1 MKYKVSKNKC
11 LGGGLYLKCTILTF
25 ATIAYGGAVGAQYLN
40 VKDAI
45 NRFNQYNWRV
55 IGANKIAEA
64 HKDSWIKQEKYG
76 DSIIKV
82 IGEAIANCVTGMGEF
97 EARGKADTIV
107 FAVTPKDINYSEEN
121 WNAVVLWNYLN
132 ILKYDRMSNTKRE
145 KETIWDE
152 VYQNVFTHY
161 DTTYHI
167 NDLDWKI
174 KRAISDIKEYSKA
187 LNLEEAMQQFITT
200 YKTVKDRAV
209 SEFTGLPSDRKK
221 RYFISPDIEIYSSHP
236 ARETKSSMHGEDYI
250 ISQKNFE
257 CVSGDIIKKPLKI
270 EIGSALYYVYVLSIR
285 YGGYAQFTR
294 NKFAYS
300 CDIITKVENRNEV
313 ELPIRENAKLSREEV
328 EAVCEKV
335 LKILWTN
342 DCINTLDIA
351 RPPFK
356 PDIPPFNEK
365 EWRRDVCKLTFD
377 EAIEQTRKDP
387 NGQAAKVLNKI
398 LLKGAN
404 ESRN

>member
-11 LGGGLYLKCTILTF
+11 LGGGLYLKCTILMF
-25 ATIAYGGAVGAQYLN
+25 ATIAYDGAVGAQYLN

-107 FAVTPKDINYSEEN
+107 FAATPKDINYSEEN

-132 ILKYDRMSNTKRE
+132 ILKYDCMSNAKRE
-145 KETIWDE
+145 KEKIWDE

-161 DTTYHI
+161 NSTYYI
-167 NDLDWKI
+167 KDLERKI
-174 KRAISDIKEYSKA
+174 KRAISDIQEYSKA

-200 YKTVKDRAV
+200 YETVKDLAV
-209 SEFTGLPSDRKK
+209 SEFTGMPSDRQE
-221 RYFISPDIEIYSSHP
+221 RYFISPDIQIYSSHP
-236 ARETKSSMHGEDYI
+236 ARETK
-250 ISQKNFE
+250 NFE
-257 CVSGDIIKKPLKI
+257 CLSGYISKKPLKI
-270 EIGSALYYVYVLSIR
+270 EIGSALYYVHELSIK
-285 YGGYAQFTR
+285 YGGYAQSTR
-294 NKFAYS
+294 NKFAYL

-313 ELPIRENAKLSREEV
+313 ELPIRENENLSREEV

-365 EWRRDVCKLTFD
+365 KWRRDVCKLMLE
-377 EAIEQTRKDP
+377 EAVDQTRKDP
-387 NGQAAKVLNKI
+387 SGQVAKVLDKI

>member
-11 LGGGLYLKCTILTF
+11 LGGGLCLKCTILTF

-97 EARGKADTIV
+97 GERGNANTIV
-107 FAVTPKDINYSEEN
+107 FAATPNDINYSEEN

-132 ILKYDRMSNTKRE
+132 ILKYDCMSNAKRD
-145 KETIWDE
+145 KETIWDK
-152 VYQNVFTHY
+152 VYRNVFTY
-161 DTTYHI
+161 YSSNYHI
-167 NDLDWKI
+167 NDLDGKI

-200 YKTVKDRAV
+200 YETVKDLAV
-209 SEFTGLPSDRKK
+209 SEFTGMPSDREK
-221 RYFISPDIEIYSSHP
+221 RYFISPDIEIYISHP
-236 ARETKSSMHGEDYI
+236 GRETKSSMQGEDYI
-250 ISQKNFE
+250 ISNKNFE
-257 CVSGDIIKKPLKI
+257 CVSGGIFKKPLKI
-270 EIGSALYYVYVLSIR
+270 EIGSDLYYVYVLSIK
-285 YGGYAQFTR
+285 YGGYAQYTR

-300 CDIITKVENRNEV
+300 CDIITKVENRNGV

-335 LKILWTN
+335 LKILWTP
-342 DCINTLDIA
+342 DCIKELVITRL
-351 RPPFK
+351 PYK
-356 PDIPPFNEK
+356 QYKPPFNENK
-365 EWRRDVCKLTFD
+365 WRRDVLKLMFD

-387 NGQAAKVLNKI
+387 TGQAAKVLNKI
-398 LLKGAN
+398 LLKGAKEN
-404 ESRN
+404 RN

>member
-25 ATIAYGGAVGAQYLN
+25 ATIAYGDAVDAQYLN
-40 VKDAI
+40 VQNAI

-64 HKDSWIKQEKYG
+64 HKNSWIKQEKYG

-132 ILKYDRMSNTKRE
+132 ILKYDCMSNAKRE

-161 DTTYHI
+161 NETYHI
-167 NDLDWKI
+167 NDLTGKI
-174 KRAISDIKEYSKA
+174 KDAISDIKEYSKE
-187 LNLEEAMQQFITT
+187 LNLEEAMQQFIAT
-200 YKTVKDRAV
+200 YETVKDRAV
-209 SEFTGLPSDRKK
+209 SEFTGLDDSTK
-221 RYFISPDIEIYSSHP
+221 RYYISPDIEIYISHP
-236 ARETKSSMHGEDYI
+236 ASKPKSSMHGENYN
-250 ISQKNFE
+250 ISNKNFE
-257 CVSGDIIKKPLKI
+257 CVSGYISKYPLKI
-270 EIGSALYYVYVLSIR
+270 EIGSALYYVHELSIK

-300 CDIITKVENRNEV
+300 CYEITKVENRNEV
-313 ELPIRENAKLSREEV
+313 ELPIRETEKLSREEV
-328 EAVCEKV
+328 EAVSKKV
-335 LKILWTN
+335 LKILWTP
-342 DCINTLDIA
+342 DCINDLDIT
-351 RPPFK
+351 RLPFK
-356 PDIPPFNEK
+356 PDIPPFDEK
-365 EWRRDVCKLTFD
+365 KWRRDIAKLMLE
-377 EAIEQTRKDP
+377 EAVEQINEDP
-387 NGQAAKVLNKI
+387 NGTVSKVLEEI
-398 LLKGAN
+398 WLKGAN
-404 ESRN
+404 KSRD